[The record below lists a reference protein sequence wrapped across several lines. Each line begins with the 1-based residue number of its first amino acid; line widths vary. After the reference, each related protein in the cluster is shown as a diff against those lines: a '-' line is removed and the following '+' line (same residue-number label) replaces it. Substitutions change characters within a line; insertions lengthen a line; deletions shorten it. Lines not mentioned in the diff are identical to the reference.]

1 MKTARQAGMARMF
14 SERSDALRYIP
25 TETEQ
30 GAEQV
35 REYRIREL
43 RREYARDVA
52 RYGRV
57 LARSVMH
64 SHGRPC
70 AYRQL
75 ERMGEIAWEPPR

>member
-1 MKTARQAGMARMF
+1 MRTGKQAGVARLF

-25 TETEQ
+25 TGNEQ
-30 GAEQV
+30 GAEQA
-35 REYRIREL
+35 RKYSISAL

-75 ERMGEIAWEPPR
+75 ERMGELP